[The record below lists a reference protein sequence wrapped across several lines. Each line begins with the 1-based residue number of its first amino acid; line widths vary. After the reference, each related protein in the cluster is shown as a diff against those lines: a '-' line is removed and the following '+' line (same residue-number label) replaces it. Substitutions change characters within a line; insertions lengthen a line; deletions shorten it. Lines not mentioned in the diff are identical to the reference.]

1 MKKKGNDNG
10 IQDGRKLKAA
20 SARAKERVED
30 DEDEDEDDRP
40 AKKKKKKK
48 KQGLPM
54 GLLIGGGVGI
64 ALLLIIAV
72 SASAYYLTRSNPA
85 KAPGGDQI
93 AKNGDKKAGG
103 DGGGAADKQPEQK
116 LPPPEQVRPGKE
128 ERLEDRDR
136 KKGGKSIA
144 GNARGAAYRT
154 ERRNELKQ
162 IGTFYQLYCDGG
174 VLKSARTKEG
184 FLDSIKR
191 DAKVIHETI
200 LDGYYQMNMRADHTS
215 SKSIVAYERDP
226 ELNGTH
232 LVVRGDTSVDY
243 VTAQE
248 LKAALGK

>member
-10 IQDGRKLKAA
+10 FQEGRKLKAA

-54 GLLIGGGVGI
+54 GLLIGGGIGI
-64 ALLLIIAV
+64 AVLLIAAV
-72 SASAYYLTRSNPA
+72 SVSAFYFTRSNNPA
-85 KAPGGDQI
+85 KPAVEQI
-93 AKNGDKKAGG
+93 AKNDDKKGG
-103 DGGGAADKQPEQK
+103 DGGGADNQPVQK
-116 LPPPEQVRPGKE
+116 LPPPVPVLPGKE

-136 KKGGKSIA
+136 KKGGKSII

-154 ERRNELKQ
+154 ERKNELKQ
-162 IGTFYQLYCDGG
+162 IGLFYSQYCDSGIP
-174 VLKSARTKEG
+174 KSARTKEG

-215 SKSIVAYERDP
+215 SQSIVAYERDP